1 MAPKSAS
8 SPIQE
13 RLRTLP
19 AREKRH
25 ALTDDDKILI
35 AYLAGRQYPEG
46 RIAQA
51 VPCGAARV
59 RTYLKALR
67 QDPVSLLELPVLAR
81 VGQSSW
87 RCEMCGQTA
96 ALTTLT
102 KARRHVLLHVFPGEI
117 VGKIR
122 FTGLENP
129 V

>member
-8 SPIQE
+8 SSLQD
-13 RLRTLP
+13 RLKSLP
-19 AREKRH
+19 PREKRN
-25 ALTDDDKILI
+25 ALTDDDKVLI
-35 AYLAGRQYPEG
+35 AYLAGRQYPVG

-59 RTYLKALR
+59 RTYLKTLR
-67 QDPVSLLELPVLAR
+67 EDPLSLLELPVLLRA
-81 VGQSSW
+81 GSSSW

-96 ALTTLT
+96 GLTTLT
-102 KARRHVLLHVFPGEI
+102 KARRHVLLHVFPGEL
-117 VGKIR
+117 VSKVS